1 MGSRKNLRVDCY
13 SPCTL
18 NFECNNYH
26 AKLVNISIGG
36 ALISVEGDVLSKL
49 HVGDEC
55 DLMLCDK
62 PDLCLAKYS
71 CKVISQNS
79 SEIGVNFQ
87 GIHL

>member
-26 AKLVNISIGG
+26 AKLVNISLGG
-36 ALISVEGDVLSKL
+36 ALISVDGNVLCEL
-49 HVGDEC
+49 RIGDEC
-55 DLMLCDK
+55 NLIFCDK
-62 PDLCLAKYS
+62 PDLCLVKYS

-79 SEIGVNFQ
+79 SRIGVNFM
-87 GIHL
+87 GIHQ